1 MVTIVDTIK
10 FIVNLW
16 CNCNHTKFILMATIG
31 FFVRSEKKKGN
42 EVNIWLRLRN
52 GRQTDIQTTTGIT
65 IPADCWHEKKG
76 QPKDLT
82 TEDQEL
88 KKRLEMIESR
98 LKGIKTS
105 ILTITGMFES
115 ITPELVR
122 SCIKS
127 YLDSQMEKI
136 SDVPQTMSEYIPNLI
151 SKMKDGS
158 LLVKGKSY
166 TKGTINAWNSFN
178 KAWKGFQTDYLKK
191 ELNFSNITM
200 DIYTDFVKYCDN
212 VPYKESTKCKYITSL
227 KVVLNYAYDDGISTN
242 LIHKNRNFSKQKRVT
257 DGKKAYLNETE
268 LEKLFNLDLKS
279 EKPIIKKVRDIFLI
293 GCYTGQRVSDYSN
306 IKKNNIDKLSNGK
319 KVFRLKQQKTGTS
332 VVIPFLS
339 NNIETILKRWNYE
352 LPKISEQ
359 IINKE
364 IKNLC
369 GRAKITDN
377 VVIKEIIG
385 GVEMERI
392 SPKNKLV
399 CTHTARRS
407 CITNLYLTGVLDTRE
422 LMSISG
428 HKTEKSFNEYLCF
441 TDDEMAAKIAHKIE
455 NIK

>member
-1 MVTIVDTIK
+1 MDTIK

-16 CNCNHTKFILMATIG
+16 CDCIHIKFTLMATIG

-65 IPADCWHEKKG
+65 IPAEYWHEKKG

-82 TEDQEL
+82 SEDEEL
-88 KKRLEMIESR
+88 KKRLELIESR

-105 ILTITGMFES
+105 VLTITGMFES

-136 SDVPQTMSEYIPNLI
+136 SNVPQTMSEYIPHLI

-178 KAWKGFQTDYLKK
+178 KAWKGFQTENLHKT
-191 ELNFSNITM
+191 LNFSDITM
-200 DIYTDFVKYCDN
+200 DVYSDFVKYCDN
-212 VPYKESTKCKYITSL
+212 VPYRESTKCKYITSL
-227 KVVLNYAYDDGISTN
+227 KVVLNYALADGISTN
-242 LIHKNRNFSKQKRVT
+242 IAHKSRNFSKQKRET
-257 DGKKAYLNETE
+257 DGKKPYLNEIE
-268 LEKLFNLDLKS
+268 LEKLFNLNLES
-279 EKPIIKKVRDIFLI
+279 EKPIKRKVRDIFLI

-306 IKKNNIDKLSNGK
+306 IKKTNIDKLSNGK
-319 KVFRLKQQKTGTS
+319 KVFRLKQQKTGS
-332 VVIPFLS
+332 IVVIPFLN

-352 LPKISEQ
+352 LPKVSEQ

-364 IKNLC
+364 IKEIC
-369 GRAKITDN
+369 GHAKITN
-377 VVIKEIIG
+377 KILIKEIVG
-385 GVEMERI
+385 GIEKERYA
-392 SPKNKLV
+392 PKNKLI

-428 HKTEKSFNEYLCF
+428 HKTEKAFNEYLCF
-441 TDDEMAAKIAHKIE
+441 TDDEMAAKIARKIE